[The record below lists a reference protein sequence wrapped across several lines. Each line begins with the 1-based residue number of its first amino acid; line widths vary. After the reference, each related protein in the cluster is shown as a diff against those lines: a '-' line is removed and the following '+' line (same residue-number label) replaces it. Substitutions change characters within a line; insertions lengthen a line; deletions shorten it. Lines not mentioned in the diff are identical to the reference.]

1 MCHNNENGEGEG
13 GVEPNKKGLKFL
25 LKKITKPE
33 NKNVIYCR
41 IESLDVEIA
50 SAFFFSSYC
59 KNVLRSYIV

>member
-1 MCHNNENGEGEG
+1 MKMAKGSG

-33 NKNVIYCR
+33 NRNVIFCS

-50 SAFFFSSYC
+50 LAFFFLSYC
-59 KNVLRSYIV
+59 